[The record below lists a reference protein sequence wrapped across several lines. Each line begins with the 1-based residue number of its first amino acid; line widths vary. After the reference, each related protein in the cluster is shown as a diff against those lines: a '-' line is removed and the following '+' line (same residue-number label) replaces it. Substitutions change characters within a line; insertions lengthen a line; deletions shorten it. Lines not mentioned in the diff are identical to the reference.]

1 MTKANAGDD
10 VRSSKFECCQEA
22 GNGVASRSAM
32 KQNFLR
38 RQAIIDNAYLG
49 IHEMTALASAWQNG
63 ASLCE
68 FPN

>member
-1 MTKANAGDD
+1 
-10 VRSSKFECCQEA
+10 
-22 GNGVASRSAM
+22 M

-49 IHEMTALASAWQNG
+49 IHEMTAVASAWQNG
-63 ASLCE
+63 ASLSD